1 MKNLITH
8 IKKYVTINDDEANKL
23 TEIIEVKNL
32 KRKAYLTRAGDI
44 CKYNYFVSQ
53 GCLRMYFIREN
64 GTEQITQ
71 FAIENWWL
79 ADYMALLKQQ
89 ETPFFIQAV
98 EKSTILALDV
108 NAAENLFK
116 QIPQLERYYRIM
128 FQFSYAASQFRI
140 KYLYDYSRE
149 ELYHHFATQFPEFV
163 QRVPQYMLASY
174 LGFTPEYLSEIR
186 KKK

>member
-8 IKKYVTINDDEANKL
+8 IKKYVTITDDEANKL

-71 FAIENWWL
+71 IAIENWWL